1 MSTNGSVA
9 QSKLTQKGFS
19 IGFVLSASV
28 ALSILAIVVM
38 ITISGK
44 SQQLT
49 AIDRA
54 YGICQEHGAKFD
66 PDLITRAYGIP
77 GRPAN
82 LLTGG
87 HGVYVVCV
95 SKSHE
100 LHQYVETF

>member
-1 MSTNGSVA
+1 MSTNASVS
-9 QSKLTQKGFS
+9 QSKPRQKGIS
-19 IGFVLSASV
+19 IGVVLSASV
-28 ALSILAIVVM
+28 ALSILAIIVM
-38 ITISGK
+38 IAISGR

-54 YGICQEHGAKFD
+54 YGICQEHGAQFD

-77 GRPAN
+77 GRATN
-82 LLTGG
+82 LFTGG